1 MPTAA
6 EMPDLEIL
14 LSEDAPSPLNPLG
27 VKGAGRAAPTP
38 AARSSRPRPRSPT
51 PSAAPGA
58 VTSLP
63 LTPER
68 LHTLCRR
75 HAG

>member
-14 LSEDAPSPLNPLG
+14 LSEDAPRPGPSGRQRCWEGGTNAC
-27 VKGAGRAAPTP
+27 GAVIAAAVADAPGR
-38 AARSSRPRPRSPT
+38 
-51 PSAAPGA
+51 PGA